1 MKNIIISIMSAY
13 IFYGFC
19 EENRISTSIIWFFLT
34 LAIVMYCEEVGK
46 SFARSWKRGKRLNG
60 KINKAKGVK
69 I

>member
-1 MKNIIISIMSAY
+1 MKNIIISILSAY

-19 EENRISTSIIWFFLT
+19 EVDKLPTSIIWFFLT
-34 LAIVMYCEEVGK
+34 LAIVMYCEEAGK
-46 SFARSWKRGKRLNG
+46 SFMRSWKRGKRLNN

>member
-19 EENRISTSIIWFFLT
+19 EVNKIPASIGWFFLT
-34 LAIVMYCEEVGK
+34 LALVAWCEEVGTDFAK
-46 SFARSWKRGKRLNG
+46 SVKRGKRLNG
-60 KINKAKGVK
+60 KIENAKGVK